1 MLDLPTLL
9 VPFAITLA
17 IGFLIGIERES
28 LKIHS
33 NLKVLA
39 GLRTFMFVSI
49 FGFVSMLLERQGVS
63 YFFAISF
70 CVMTALVAIEQVIR
84 GFAQGIVGM
93 TTAFALVMT
102 FVLGGLS
109 LLIDPRLVLALGIL
123 VALILSF
130 KSNFTHIL
138 GVIPREAVLATVQF
152 AVLSGAILP
161 FLPNTYIDPWNF
173 FNPYVAWWIVV
184 LISGI
189 SFVGYM
195 LHLILSS
202 RNSILLTSAVGG
214 LISSTAVTGSM
225 AQLSKRSTLAP
236 RLLLCGCILST
247 TVSIFST
254 LVITTT
260 INSAM
265 FMALIG
271 PIMAIALVGIFFIWR
286 WQPTIEPSVGDE
298 SMGGFQNPFQLK
310 SALGFAFAF
319 ILIAF
324 LAKTSTVWFGA
335 TGLFTTSILVGM
347 ANVDAMSISISQLLA
362 SNNISAVEAMTG
374 VILAILSS
382 LWVKWFVIRFVAE
395 KSLVKYM
402 LRYTLVVTV
411 VTLVTVLLLSRFYFV

>member
-1 MLDLPTLL
+1 MLDLTTLF

-17 IGFLIGIERES
+17 IGFLIGVERES

-49 FGFVSMLLERQGVS
+49 FGFVSVLLERHGIS
-63 YFFAISF
+63 NFFAIAF
-70 CVMTALVAIEQVIR
+70 CVMTALVAVEQAIR

-93 TTAFALVMT
+93 TTAFALIMT

-202 RNSILLTSAVGG
+202 RSSILLTSAVGG
-214 LISSTAVTGSM
+214 LISSTAVTGTM

-265 FMALIG
+265 FMTLIG
-271 PIMAIALVGIFFIWR
+271 PVLVIALISLIFIWR
-286 WQPTIEPSVGDE
+286 WQPTFEPNVSNE

-310 SALGFAFAF
+310 SALSFAF
-319 ILIAF
+319 IFVIIAF
-324 LAKTSTVWFGA
+324 LAKTSTIWLGA

-362 SNNISAVEAMTG
+362 SNNISAGEAMTG
-374 VILAILSS
+374 VVFAILSS

-402 LRYTLVVTV
+402 LRYTLVITIG
-411 VTLVTVLLLSRFYFV
+411 TLVTVLLLSRFYFV